1 MIKRLLIAN
10 RGEIAVRIIRT
21 CKEMSIETVAVY
33 STADESSLHVQLADI
48 AKCIGGPRS
57 TDSYLN
63 MENIISV
70 ALLTNCDA
78 IHPGFGFLSES
89 SRFAN
94 LVEECGLIFVG
105 PHGNIIDQLGDK
117 AAARKL
123 MMEANVPVV
132 PGSKEIV
139 EDVNTGKTIAAELG
153 YPVLIKAS
161 SGGGGKGMRLAP
173 DEASFEDAFFTAKSE
188 AEINFNDGRV
198 YIEKF
203 IEEPKHVEIQ
213 VIGDDYGNVV
223 HLFERDC
230 SMQRRNQKIIEEA
243 PCHILKQEVR
253 EKMCADAI
261 KACKS
266 VNYNSVGTIEF
277 LLDKYQNYYFI
288 EMNTR
293 IQVEHPITEMVTG
306 VDLIKLQIR
315 VADHQHLPIK
325 QSDIQLKG
333 CAMECRINAEDM
345 QNDFRATPG
354 KIERLY
360 VPGGRG
366 IRIDSAAYTDYVIP
380 PYYDSMIL
388 KLITYGDTRLECI
401 KKMRR
406 ALEELIVDGIDTN
419 IEFHYYIMH
428 HPKFVEGKFDTS
440 FTMKFIEE
448 LKNNGTII

>member
-21 CKEMSIETVAVY
+21 CKEMNIETVAVY
-33 STADESSLHVQLADI
+33 STADESSLHVQLADV

-89 SRFAN
+89 SKFAN

-139 EDVNTGKTIAAELG
+139 EDVNIGKTIAAELG

-243 PCHILKQEVR
+243 
-253 EKMCADAI
+253 
-261 KACKS
+261 
-266 VNYNSVGTIEF
+266 
-277 LLDKYQNYYFI
+277 
-288 EMNTR
+288 
-293 IQVEHPITEMVTG
+293 
-306 VDLIKLQIR
+306 
-315 VADHQHLPIK
+315 
-325 QSDIQLKG
+325 
-333 CAMECRINAEDM
+333 
-345 QNDFRATPG
+345 
-354 KIERLY
+354 
-360 VPGGRG
+360 
-366 IRIDSAAYTDYVIP
+366 
-380 PYYDSMIL
+380 
-388 KLITYGDTRLECI
+388 
-401 KKMRR
+401 
-406 ALEELIVDGIDTN
+406 
-419 IEFHYYIMH
+419 
-428 HPKFVEGKFDTS
+428 
-440 FTMKFIEE
+440 
-448 LKNNGTII
+448 